1 MRFLALWLLAVI
13 ACLQASLA
21 LAHEVRPAYLEI
33 VEQEPGQ
40 WQITWKQPVMGD
52 KALKIV
58 PSLSNGWLERTPSG
72 EDLTTTHYLRSWDVA
87 GEASEIEGSELVVT
101 GLEGSITEVLVH
113 LRKAGGEGADTVLKS
128 DAPKLV
134 LEFGES
140 GALAVAAYFRLG
152 VHHILIGIDHLLFVL
167 GLLLLVGINWRLVG
181 AITSFTAA
189 HTLTLGA
196 SALGVVRAP
205 IAVIEALVAL
215 NIVYVAFEI
224 TSVREGERR
233 DLSSR
238 FPWIIA
244 LAFGLLHGFAFAGA
258 LAETGL
264 PDDAIPLSLLL
275 FNLGVEAGQL
285 IFVAAVLLLAM
296 LWRRLAVGE
305 TAQGFARFATAKLA
319 PYAMGCYASFL
330 FFDRMAIAFA

>member
-1 MRFLALWLLAVI
+1 MRLLTFLLLVLAG
-13 ACLQASLA
+13 CFQGGQA

-33 VEQEPGQ
+33 VEQEPGH

-58 PSLSNGWLERTPSG
+58 PSLSNGWLDRKASG
-72 EDLTTTHYLRSWDVA
+72 EDLTGTHYLRRWDVKGA
-87 GEASEIEGSELVVT
+87 ASEIDGSELAVS

-113 LRKAGGEGADTVLKS
+113 LRKVGGEGTDTVLKS
-128 DAPKLV
+128 DTPNMV
-134 LEFGES
+134 LHFDGA
-140 GALAVAAYFRLG
+140 GALAVPAYFRLG

-167 GLLLLVGINWRLVG
+167 GLVLLVGINWRLLG
-181 AITSFTAA
+181 AITSFTVA

-205 IAVIEALVAL
+205 VAVIEALVAL
-215 NIVYVAFEI
+215 SIVYVAFEL
-224 TSVREGERR
+224 VRAHDGKGR
-233 DLSSR
+233 DLSARS
-238 FPWIIA
+238 PWIIA

-296 LWRRLAVGE
+296 AWRRLAAGE
-305 TAQGFARFATAKLA
+305 AAQGIARFAMAKLV

-330 FFDRMAIAFA
+330 FFERMAIAFA